1 MCYFSLGK
9 IVPKFLWLKKII
21 LIVLYFLFY
30 ISSLWGKFLMPNAKS
45 QEPEPE
51 PGAACFFPLGA
62 GAA

>member
-1 MCYFSLGK
+1 MVKKYYFN
-9 IVPKFLWLKKII
+9 F
-21 LIVLYFLFY
+21 LYFLFY